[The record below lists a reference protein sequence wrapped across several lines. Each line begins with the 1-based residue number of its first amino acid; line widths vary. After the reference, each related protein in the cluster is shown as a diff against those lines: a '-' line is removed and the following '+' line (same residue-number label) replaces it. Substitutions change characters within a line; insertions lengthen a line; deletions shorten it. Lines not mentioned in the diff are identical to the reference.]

1 MFTKIASGQEIC
13 PFTLELREKC
23 RERKIVNHKKICS
36 FTLEPCLFISLAT
49 FAMPKVKASTWKYY
63 YGKVAPVY
71 RLGEG

>member
-1 MFTKIASGQEIC
+1 MCTRIASGQEIC
-13 PFTLELREKC
+13 PFTLELREEC

-49 FAMPKVKASTWKYY
+49 FAMPKVKVAAGKYY

-71 RLGEG
+71 RLREG